1 MSLVNLLDI
10 DTRQGTNNQHS
21 YSNGNTLP
29 YTGVPFG
36 MNFFAMQTA
45 GDRGSWWFNP
55 HDRVFQGIRLTHQ
68 PSPWMGDF
76 QWMLFNPFSGK
87 LLGHSQFH
95 VQGTYRPEEAVFAP
109 HYMKL
114 KQERYQIN
122 TEFTASTYG
131 GKIKSTYRA
140 TETNGLNIRSKG
152 PFEIKVDLENNQIS
166 GFVSNFSDSE
176 DKEFKMY
183 FSTIFDAKINAE
195 TSEIIIGEDQK
206 HELANFKG
214 EDLNLFVRFDSQK
227 EVVTTLATS
236 FISVEQAELNLS
248 RIKEQSFVEMKDNA
262 EAKWLNYLNRIDVTS
277 TNKEQVDTFYTMLY
291 RAFLFPQKF
300 YELNEANE
308 PIHYNTVAKEVRPG
322 YLYTNNG
329 FWDTYKTVYP
339 LYSLIAT
346 KEYEE
351 MLESYLTSFNE
362 TGFLPKWLSPDERG
376 LMPGTLIDAVIA
388 DAAVKG
394 IGTKMMPEF
403 LEAMKVAATKQSEKN
418 NYGRRGTYDYLKY
431 GYVPLDYHES
441 VNHTLDY
448 AYSDFCISQVA
459 KTLGDTE
466 TAEFY
471 QKQSGNFANI
481 FDTETKFMRA
491 KDKEGNFRAS
501 FEDTRWGLDYC
512 EGSAWQ
518 NSYAVYHNFGKLIEL
533 HGGKEAFANKLTNLA
548 NTPPTFGVDGY
559 GFEIHEMSEMA
570 SIDFGQ
576 IAISNQPSFHIPYL
590 FNYVGESSTSQVI
603 LKQLMTEQFNTSWNG
618 FPGDEDNGSMASWFV
633 FSSLGF
639 YPVTPGAGEY
649 VLGIPLFDSA
659 VIHLEN
665 GKDVTINTKSNK
677 PHLNFV
683 KSVSLNNED
692 YSKVYFNHADLVKGA
707 EIDFELA
714 IAPSKK
720 EVTKEDLPFSID

>member
-87 LLGHSQFH
+87 LFGHSQFH

-262 EAKWLNYLNRIDVTS
+262 
-277 TNKEQVDTFYTMLY
+277 
-291 RAFLFPQKF
+291 
-300 YELNEANE
+300 
-308 PIHYNTVAKEVRPG
+308 
-322 YLYTNNG
+322 
-329 FWDTYKTVYP
+329 
-339 LYSLIAT
+339 
-346 KEYEE
+346 
-351 MLESYLTSFNE
+351 
-362 TGFLPKWLSPDERG
+362 
-376 LMPGTLIDAVIA
+376 
-388 DAAVKG
+388 
-394 IGTKMMPEF
+394 
-403 LEAMKVAATKQSEKN
+403 
-418 NYGRRGTYDYLKY
+418 
-431 GYVPLDYHES
+431 
-441 VNHTLDY
+441 
-448 AYSDFCISQVA
+448 
-459 KTLGDTE
+459 
-466 TAEFY
+466 
-471 QKQSGNFANI
+471 
-481 FDTETKFMRA
+481 
-491 KDKEGNFRAS
+491 
-501 FEDTRWGLDYC
+501 
-512 EGSAWQ
+512 
-518 NSYAVYHNFGKLIEL
+518 
-533 HGGKEAFANKLTNLA
+533 
-548 NTPPTFGVDGY
+548 
-559 GFEIHEMSEMA
+559 
-570 SIDFGQ
+570 
-576 IAISNQPSFHIPYL
+576 
-590 FNYVGESSTSQVI
+590 
-603 LKQLMTEQFNTSWNG
+603 
-618 FPGDEDNGSMASWFV
+618 
-633 FSSLGF
+633 
-639 YPVTPGAGEY
+639 
-649 VLGIPLFDSA
+649 
-659 VIHLEN
+659 
-665 GKDVTINTKSNK
+665 
-677 PHLNFV
+677 
-683 KSVSLNNED
+683 
-692 YSKVYFNHADLVKGA
+692 
-707 EIDFELA
+707 
-714 IAPSKK
+714 
-720 EVTKEDLPFSID
+720 